1 MTGSLRLGLAALVA
15 AATSGCVA
23 FSYTVERY
31 GTVKGVN
38 VNLNCRDTYEVFDRP
53 EARALLVVTNPVN
66 EALVACFEDGPD
78 LTERQ
83 RRVVRIYFEEKSK
96 RPLCRII
103 GETELTWQHREFDYV
118 CPAEPEA
125 VAAPARRP
133 RRR

>member
-31 GTVKGVN
+31 GTVTGVN

-66 EALVACFEDGPD
+66 EALVACFEGGPD
-78 LTERQ
+78 LAERQ
-83 RRVVRIYFEEKSK
+83 RRVARIFFEEKTK
-96 RPLCRII
+96 RPLCRIT
-103 GETELTWQHREFDYV
+103 GETELTWQHREFDYA
-118 CPAEPEA
+118 CALEPEPI
-125 VAAPARRP
+125 VAPT
-133 RRR
+133 RRRRGR